1 MLSAAMTI
9 TQYLGNGAISRGRLT
24 ITPQLNTQVAT
35 APYLKNATDKE
46 AVIQGIDTMRSALS
60 KVQNLTWIKPTAG
73 QDTTAF
79 VNSVCLPPDWRRS
92 MFTICRSLQS
102 PRQETLTI
110 GLVPTKSVRMMAVV
124 VALLLS
130 TSILRCTEP
139 TISLLL
145 MRQYFQE

>member
-1 MLSAAMTI
+1 MTI

-79 VNSVCLPPDWRRS
+79 VNSVCLPIDSCRS
-92 MFTICRSLQS
+92 IFTIRRFPQS
-102 PRQETLTI
+102 RRRGTLII

-130 TSILRCTEP
+130 TSIPRCTER
-139 TISLLL
+139 TTSLLL
-145 MRQYFQE
+145 MRQYSQE